1 MGFGKE
7 YHRSEMPLSS
17 CHIREYMTSTCFIT
31 LITWLKWLLP
41 DIPTIFP
48 YPYSSLWNIGLI
60 LIDIL
65 ENIFRNLCSTMRV
78 YLFLKHIWNIYNYW
92 PPYLLQSKSQIPM
105 HQKHTDYNM
114 WLQHKD
120 TKAKLQGFPG
130 GWVVRSC
137 KAYQCRRHGF
147 HPWSGKIPHAVEWL
161 SPCTTQLLSLCS
173 RAQEPQLLSPRI
185 LEPVLHNKRN
195 HHSEK
200 PEHRS

>member
-1 MGFGKE
+1 
-7 YHRSEMPLSS
+7 MPLSS

-92 PPYLLQSKSQIPM
+92 PCYLLQSKSQIPM
-105 HQKHTDYNM
+105 HQNHTDYNM

-120 TKAKLQGFPG
+120 TKPKLQGFPG
-130 GWVVRSC
+130 GWVVRSLPANAGDMDSIPGLGRFHMSWNGWAHALHNYW
-137 KAYQCRRHGF
+137 AY
-147 HPWSGKIPHAVEWL
+147 A
-161 SPCTTQLLSLCS
+161 
-173 RAQEPQLLSPRI
+173 
-185 LEPVLHNKRN
+185 LEPRN
-195 HHSEK
+195 RNYWAHAS
-200 PEHRS
+200 